1 MVGGTFERWNFCV
14 WHVRDG
20 WEGGTSVTVAHVGVA
35 LLLGGGGNFVRGG
48 YLWGGVDFDTCLVH
62 VCGSSDYLAFNSKNH
77 GVELGFFVCV

>member
-1 MVGGTFERWNFCV
+1 MACQRWMGGGHIC
-14 WHVRDG
+14 DG
-20 WEGGTSVTVAHVGVA
+20 GPCRSGSSV
-35 LLLGGGGNFVRGG
+35 GGGGNFVRGG